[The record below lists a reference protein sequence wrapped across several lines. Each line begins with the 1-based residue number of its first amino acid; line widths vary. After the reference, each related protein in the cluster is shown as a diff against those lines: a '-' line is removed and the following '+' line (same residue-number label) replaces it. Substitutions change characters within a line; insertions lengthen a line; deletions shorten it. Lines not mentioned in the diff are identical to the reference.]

1 MKFRNWTLPK
11 TLPYILV
18 ICGIIGYVC
27 ASIIMYDKIKILN
40 NPHYIP
46 SCDLNPVISCGS
58 VMQSKQAAAF
68 GVPNPFLG
76 LGGFPIVAMLGVAM
90 LAGARFKRWFWLVVN
105 TGLLFAGGFV
115 FWLFFQSVYR
125 IHALCPWCIVVW
137 ITSFTTLWYVTLYNI
152 DRKHIQLPKGHV
164 QHFYGWVRRHH
175 LDILIAWFL
184 IITALILNHFWYYYR
199 NHLF

>member
-11 TLPYILV
+11 TLPYILL
-18 ICGIIGYVC
+18 IGGIIGYVC
-27 ASIIMYDKIKILN
+27 ASVIMYDKLKILS

-46 SCDLNPVISCGS
+46 SCDLNPVVSCGS

-76 LGGFPIVAMLGVAM
+76 LGGFPVVAMLGVAL

-105 TGLLFAGGFV
+105 AGLLFAGSFA

-125 IHALCPWCIVVW
+125 IHALCPWCIAVW
-137 ITSFTTLWYVTLYNI
+137 ITSFTSLWYVTLYNI
-152 DRKHIQLPKGHV
+152 DHKHIGLPKGPV
-164 QHFYGWVRRHH
+164 QHFYRWVRRHH
-175 LDILIAWFL
+175 LDILILWFL
-184 IITALILNHFWYYYR
+184 IIAALILKHFWYYYR

>member
-152 DRKHIQLPKGHV
+152 DHKHIRLPKGRI
-164 QHFYGWVRRHH
+164 QNFYGWVRRHH